1 MLQFVKCVMKRIL
14 CVHDFNT
21 QKDYNGDV
29 LLECKKCGRIK
40 RIVSVSVIP
49 TSAIKFA
56 ERTTAHKTPLNTCYW
71 WGFSFYYGVNHAK

>member
-40 RIVSVSVIP
+40 
-49 TSAIKFA
+49 
-56 ERTTAHKTPLNTCYW
+56 EL
-71 WGFSFYYGVNHAK
+71 